1 MWKSCKAD
9 PPDYGREVV
18 LIYRVNEGLKASTA
32 IKVKPGESE
41 EGWKLRPWSEA
52 WFIPLMWA
60 EMPSNNEIWHED
72 TRI

>member
-18 LIYRVNEGLKASTA
+18 LIYRVNEGLRASMA
-32 IKVKPGESE
+32 IVV
-41 EGWKLRPWSEA
+41 EGWKLRPRAEA

-60 EMPSNNEIWHED
+60 EMPSNNDIWYED